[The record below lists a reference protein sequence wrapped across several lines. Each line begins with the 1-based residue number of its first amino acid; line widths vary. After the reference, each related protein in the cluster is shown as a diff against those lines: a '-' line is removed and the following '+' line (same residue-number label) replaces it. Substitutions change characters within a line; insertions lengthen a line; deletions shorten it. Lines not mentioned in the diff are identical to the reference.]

1 MVAGNEKPRL
11 LHGATMS
18 KIKTTI
24 LTGFLGAGKT
34 TLLNSLL
41 TQTSGERIAVIVN
54 EYGEVGIDGQ
64 LVVDTQDAVVELNN
78 GCICCT
84 VRDDLISA
92 IGELLRSG
100 RQIDRFVIETSGL
113 ADPAPVIQSF
123 ILDEVLSA
131 RLQLD
136 AIVTVVDALHVE
148 QQLTQDEAVEQIS
161 FADLIILNKTDLV
174 PDALVMQSEKTLR
187 LLNPLARIVRTSRCQ
202 IASAEVLDIGAFDL
216 KNILSIDPLVLDEH
230 SHEHDESIGCVAI
243 REEAPLDPGLF
254 NTWLN
259 RLVQEIG
266 QDLFRMKGVL
276 SFSNE
281 ARRYVFHGVHM
292 TLEGRP
298 GKPWTSSDKRR
309 SEIVFIGR
317 NIDEAMLREGVGS
330 CLSSLPALAS

>member
-1 MVAGNEKPRL
+1 
-11 LHGATMS
+11 MS

-41 TQTSGERIAVIVN
+41 TQSSDERIAVIVN

-64 LVVDTQDAVVELNN
+64 LVVGTRDAVVELNN

-92 IGELLRSG
+92 IKKLLRSG

-148 QQLTQDEAVEQIS
+148 RQLTQGEAVEQIS

-174 PDALVMQSEKTLR
+174 RDALVLESEKTLR

-202 IASAEVLDIGAFDL
+202 ISSAEVLDIGAFDL
-216 KNILSIDPLVLDEH
+216 KNILNIDPLVLDEH
-230 SHEHDESIGCVAI
+230 SHEHDETVGCVAI
-243 REEAPLDPGLF
+243 REEAPLDPALF

-259 RLVQEIG
+259 RLVQDIG
-266 QDLFRMKGVL
+266 KDLFRMKGVL
-276 SFSNE
+276 NFSDE

-298 GKPWTSSDKRR
+298 GKPWAPSDKRR

-317 NIDEAMLREGVGS
+317 NIDEAMLREGVRS
-330 CLSSLPALAS
+330 CLSPLPALAS